1 VDDVVPLSVKTVK
14 VNPGDDGADSQVNL
28 LGRKAPCSSISHE
41 QDTTVH
47 DFDQDET
54 IPYQEDFSKASNWAP
69 SYSQLEIR
77 SLQLEDHDLQP
88 MIDWLESKQT
98 PTDSILRL
106 HRPATRALWLCRD
119 CLVFRE
125 GVLYYQ
131 WIERPDKD
139 LCLVVPRGLQP
150 EVLQLSH
157 DSQSTGHLGQR
168 KTLERVK
175 QSFIWYNMS
184 KDCIQ
189 YVKTCNQNKKVHIK
203 PRAGL
208 QSFHAG
214 FPMERVHLDILG
226 PFNTSEDGNRYV
238 LMMIDQFTKWMEMAA
253 IPEQPALTIAEKFVV
268 HFVVTFGCPRNFD
281 GNLFKSLC
289 TILEVA
295 KTRTTQYHSSSNG
308 QIERFNTVLLQ
319 MIRCYIEKKNRRW
332 DKDIPLFSMALHS
345 VVNRQ
350 TGYTPNKLMLGR
362 ETIQPVQL
370 LLGIPQQCQEQLDP
384 DS

>member
-1 VDDVVPLSVKTVK
+1 MPLSVKTVN
-14 VNPGDDGADSQVNL
+14 VNRGDDGADSQVNL
-28 LGRKAPCSSISHE
+28 LGRKAPRSSISHE
-41 QDTTVH
+41 QHTTVH
-47 DFDQDET
+47 EFDPDET
-54 IPYQEDFSKASNWAP
+54 IPYREDFSKASNWAP

-98 PTDSILRL
+98 PTDSVLRL
-106 HRPATRALWLCRD
+106 HGPATRALWLCRD

-139 LCLVVPRGLQP
+139 LCLVVPRGLQS
-150 EVLQLSH
+150 EVLQFCH
-157 DSQSTGHLGQR
+157 DSRSSGHLGQR

-189 YVKTCNQNKKVHIK
+189 YVKTCNTCNQNKKVYIK

-238 LMMIDQFTKWMEMAA
+238 LMMIDQFTKWVEMAA
-253 IPEQPALTIAEKFVV
+253 IPEQSALTIAEKFVV
-268 HFVVTFGCPRNFD
+268 HFVVTFGCPLEVHTDQGRNFD

-295 KTRTTQYHSSSNG
+295 KTRTTPYHPSSNG

-319 MIRCYIEKKNRRW
+319 MIRCYIEKKSRRW
-332 DKDIPLFSMALHS
+332 DKDIPLLSMALHS
-345 VVNRQ
+345 MVNAKQAYAWKGDYSTCTITFRHPTTMSRT
-350 TGYTPNKLMLGR
+350 TG
-362 ETIQPVQL
+362 
-370 LLGIPQQCQEQLDP
+370 
-384 DS
+384 S